1 VARGDDAQETVAADA
16 ALGNLIEDRDH
27 IRIQL
32 SLLEDSS
39 ASYDDQRKALRAE
52 LSENESLIYQRQREA
67 NRKAVG

>member
-1 VARGDDAQETVAADA
+1 MYRKPLPPDA
-16 ALGNLIEDRDH
+16 ALGNLIEERDH

-32 SLLEDSS
+32 SLLDDST

-52 LSENESLIYQRQREA
+52 LSERDSLIYQRQREA

>member
-1 VARGDDAQETVAADA
+1 MYRKPLPPDA
-16 ALGNLIEDRDH
+16 ALGNLIEERDH

-32 SLLEDSS
+32 SLLADST

-52 LSENESLIYQRQREA
+52 LSERDSLIYQRQREA

>member
-1 VARGDDAQETVAADA
+1 MYRKPLRRDA
-16 ALGNLIEDRDH
+16 ALGNLIEKRDH

-32 SLLEDSS
+32 SLLDDST

-52 LSENESLIYQRQREA
+52 LSEHESLIYQRQREA

>member
-1 VARGDDAQETVAADA
+1 MYRKPLPPDA
-16 ALGNLIEDRDH
+16 ALVDLIEERDH

-32 SLLEDSS
+32 SLLDDST

-52 LSENESLIYQRQREA
+52 LSEHESLIYQRQREA

>member
-1 VARGDDAQETVAADA
+1 MYRKPLPPDA
-16 ALGNLIEDRDH
+16 ALGNLIEERDH

-32 SLLEDSS
+32 SLLNDST

-52 LSENESLIYQRQREA
+52 LSELDSLIYRRQREA

>member
-1 VARGDDAQETVAADA
+1 MYRKPLPPDA
-16 ALGNLIEDRDH
+16 ALGNMIEERDH

-32 SLLEDSS
+32 SLLDDST

-52 LSENESLIYQRQREA
+52 LSERDSLIYQRQREA